1 MEPVMTKYLWAYA
14 GSATVFLLGDA
25 IWLGFAAIGYY
36 REQLGDLLLEKPI
49 ISVAILF
56 YALYLVGLVLFAVT
70 PGLREESWKVAL
82 IMGGLFGLFTYGT
95 YDLTNLA
102 TLRNWSVGVSLL
114 DMAWGVFISALAS
127 TAGYALSVYME
138 P

>member
-1 MEPVMTKYLWAYA
+1 
-14 GSATVFLLGDA
+14 
-25 IWLGFAAIGYY
+25 
-36 REQLGDLLLEKPI
+36 
-49 ISVAILF
+49 VAFLF

-82 IMGGLFGLFTYGT
+82 VMGGLFGLFTYGT